1 MIEVVDRVLRWR
13 AEGKRYALATV
24 VAVEGSGPREPGAMM
39 AVNEDGEVVGSVSG
53 GCVEGAVVSEALL
66 RMDAPE
72 PVLRSFGILG
82 TETPRQATTLAF
94 GFSDDEAV
102 AVGLTC
108 GGTFHILVQ
117 PEPPSYLDRL
127 AMALREDAPFVIAT
141 VYSVSA
147 DLDSYFI
154 DENRDVALPTV
165 GSSILILGDG
175 EVLGSLG
182 NADLDRVVARDAAG
196 VLQQAQGTRR
206 EYGRRGQARSREV
219 AVVMAVSARPPKMLI
234 FGAVDFSDAL
244 AQAAKLLGYHVVV
257 VDARAIFA
265 TKERFPRADEVVVA
279 WPNDYLAKW
288 GASLAERDAICI
300 LTHDPKFDVPAV
312 EAALA
317 TQAGYVGVMGSRRT
331 QADRVNRLVAQG
343 ITVEEIRQRVCG
355 PIGLDIGA
363 RTPQETAV
371 SILAE
376 IVARRERRRAGSLSE
391 SVGPIHS
398 EGAMT
403 W

>member
-1 MIEVVDRVLRWR
+1 MIEVVERVLQWR
-13 AEGKRYALATV
+13 AQGKRCSLATV
-24 VAVEGSGPREPGAMM
+24 VAVEGSGPREPGALM

-53 GCVEGAVVSEALL
+53 GCVEGAVVTEALL
-66 RMDAPE
+66 RLDAPE
-72 PVLRSFGILG
+72 PILRSFGILG
-82 TETPRQATTLAF
+82 TETPKEATTLAF

-117 PEPPSYLDRL
+117 PEPPGYLDRL
-127 AMALREDAPFVIAT
+127 AEALQEDTPFVIAT
-141 VYSVSA
+141 VYSVNE
-147 DLDSYFI
+147 DLDSYFVE
-154 DENRDVALPTV
+154 ENRAVVPPAV
-165 GSSILILGDG
+165 GASMLILGDG

-206 EYGRRGQARSREV
+206 SYGRRGQSRSREV
-219 AVVMAVSARPPKMLI
+219 AVVMAVSAPPPTMLI

-244 AQAAKLLGYHVVV
+244 AQAAKLLGYRVVV
-257 VDARAIFA
+257 VDARAVFA
-265 TKERFPRADEVVVA
+265 TEARFPKADEVVVA
-279 WPNDYLAKW
+279 WPNDYLTTW
-288 GASLAERDAICI
+288 GASLSERDAICI
-300 LTHDPKFDVPAV
+300 LTHDPKFDVPAI

-317 TQAGYVGVMGSRRT
+317 TRAGYIGVMGSRRT
-331 QADRVNRLVAQG
+331 QADRVSRLVTQG
-343 ITVEEIRQRVCG
+343 IAVEEIRQRVCG

-376 IVARRERRRAGSLSE
+376 IIARRERRLAGSLSE
-391 SVGPIHS
+391 SAGPIHA

>member
-1 MIEVVDRVLRWR
+1 MIEVVERVLQWR
-13 AEGKRYALATV
+13 AQGKRCALATV
-24 VAVEGSGPREPGAMM
+24 VAVEGSGPREPGALM
-39 AVNEDGEVVGSVSG
+39 AVNENGEVAGSVSG
-53 GCVEGAVVSEALL
+53 GCVEGAVVTEALL
-66 RMDAPE
+66 RLDAPE
-72 PVLRSFGILG
+72 PTLRSFGILG
-82 TETPRQATTLAF
+82 TETPKEATTLAF

-117 PEPPSYLDRL
+117 PQLPSYLDRL
-127 AMALREDAPFVIAT
+127 AEALQVGTPFVIAT
-141 VYSVSA
+141 VYSVNE
-147 DLDSYFI
+147 DLDSYFVE
-154 DENRDVALPTV
+154 ENRAVAPPTV
-165 GSSILILGDG
+165 GASMLILGDG

-196 VLQQAQGTRR
+196 VVQQAQGTRR
-206 EYGRRGQARSREV
+206 SYGRRGQSRSREV
-219 AVVMAVSARPPKMLI
+219 AVVMAVSAPPPTMLI

-244 AQAAKLLGYHVVV
+244 SQAAKLLGYRVVV
-257 VDARAIFA
+257 VDARAVFA
-265 TKERFPRADEVVVA
+265 TEARFPKADEVVVA
-279 WPNDYLAKW
+279 WPNDYLTTW
-288 GASLAERDAICI
+288 GASLSERDAICI
-300 LTHDPKFDVPAV
+300 LTHDPKFDVPAI

-317 TQAGYVGVMGSRRT
+317 TRAGYIGVMGSRRT
-331 QADRVNRLVAQG
+331 QADRVGRLVAQG
-343 ITVEEIRQRVCG
+343 IAVEEIRQRVCG

-376 IVARRERRRAGSLSE
+376 IIARRERRLAGSLSE
-391 SVGPIHS
+391 AAGPIHT